1 MSKHKAIPKKTRLF
15 LYDKYNHR
23 CAYCGCQL
31 EYKDVQIDHIKS
43 VYANT
48 DIRQNMTD
56 EEMYS
61 IENLLPSCRQC
72 NFYKSSGDL
81 EIFRENLS
89 TTLYYNLRK
98 NFNYKLL
105 KKYGLIAENI
115 HPVKFYFEELGGK
128 END

>member
-23 CAYCGCQL
+23 CAYCGCEL

-72 NFYKSSGDL
+72 NFYKSSYDL
-81 EIFRENLS
+81 EKFRENLS

-115 HPVKFYFEELGGK
+115 HPVKFYFEELGGVK
-128 END
+128 K